1 MHKIIFLTLVFSYW
15 SNIFSQQLY
24 LTKRDYSDS
33 SNYIHSLIEID
44 QENGNTISS
53 YDFVTL
59 FPGSYSPES
68 LVFNEQTNQIFG
80 ITSGGIIVKFNPTTN
95 TENSFELPNIQSVDY
110 GDLLIVNNSLF
121 VTKRDYSD
129 SSNYIHSLIEI
140 DQENGNTISSYDFV
154 TLFPGS
160 YSPESLVFNEQTN
173 QIFGITSG
181 GINFGGIVVKFN
193 PTTNTENSFELPNT
207 QSVDY
212 GDLIIIQDS
221 SLGFNDQFQQNTK
234 LEPIKAYNLLGKE
247 VPLNTKNEIII
258 LVYKNGITKKVLIKD

>member
-24 LTKRDYSDS
+24 L
-33 SNYIHSLIEID
+33 
-44 QENGNTISS
+44 
-53 YDFVTL
+53 
-59 FPGSYSPES
+59 
-68 LVFNEQTNQIFG
+68 
-80 ITSGGIIVKFNPTTN
+80 
-95 TENSFELPNIQSVDY
+95 
-110 GDLLIVNNSLF
+110 
-121 VTKRDYSD
+121 TKRDYSD

>member
-181 GINFGGIVVKFN
+181 GIIVKFN